1 MKVLLLKHVKGIGQQ
16 GEVKEVKEG
25 YAMNFLIPQK
35 LAEPATSNT
44 VKQLELLKKNKEVR
58 SEIHKDLLLKE
69 LEPLAKKEIE
79 ISKKVNSQGSLFGGV
94 TIQEVRDSIVSQHKI
109 HVPENLIHIQEDI
122 KHTGTYEI
130 LVGDKKKLGKIF
142 VVYLKVLGQ

>member
-35 LAEPATSNT
+35 LAEPATTNT

-69 LEPLAKKEIE
+69 LEPLADKEIE
-79 ISKKVNSQGSLFGGV
+79 IYKKVNSQGSLFGGV

-109 HVPENLIHIQEDI
+109 HVPEHLIQLQEDI
-122 KHTGTYEI
+122 KHTGIYEI
-130 LVGDKKKLGKIF
+130 LIGDKKKLGKVFI
-142 VVYLKVLGQ
+142 VHLKVSGQ